1 MALLLAQSMLSPQG
15 GYVNPCV
22 TAALRSVDTA
32 WIGWPA
38 GQADIGVAP
47 ALSLLS
53 GHSTQHPQAR
63 AGMLLRSYMDD
74 YYYRV
79 HVRPNVIDLGN
90 LVSPQIRTV
99 EVWNAWPDQ
108 TLNLS
113 SVDAANA
120 SGIIAT
126 PPAALPMAFAPLQSR
141 TWQLSIDIEGASDID
156 ATLTW
161 NFTST
166 TAALGITGQRVTAW
180 TFVPNWDTGVA
191 ERLSW
196 KTRIF
201 QSPSA
206 AEQRSSVRL
215 SPRATFEFTPL
226 VYARE
231 RSLFDN
237 MLFDA
242 GSRIFALPIWHD
254 IEWLTT
260 AVAAGALHIPVSAGV
275 RDFHADGLAILR
287 AVDDA
292 FAYEVVEIDSLDAT
306 GLALKH
312 ATLGAWPVGSRL
324 YPARKARLT
333 QQPTAS
339 RLTDNLWN
347 APVQFQLA
355 ESYDFA
361 PAAPTAMYRG
371 VPVIEDRPVENDDL
385 PTGWDRVTT
394 DLDNDTGLPS
404 SIDTADIGFTKP
416 AHAWLVQGRD
426 EHARLRGLLYYF
438 AGRREI
444 AWRPTFAQDFTPVAN
459 IGAGSATIDV
469 GFVGYTRFA
478 QGRTGKRD
486 IRIELAQGA
495 PIYRRITASIEVDA
509 QTERLSLDAAVGVD
523 LAIAD
528 IARIS
533 YMELVRGNSDD
544 VEIQHGNA
552 PAGDY
557 GDTSMN
563 LTFRALRD
571 DLELPA

>member
-1 MALLLAQSMLSPQG
+1 MATINATAASSPYG
-15 GYVNPCV
+15 GYDNAHVS
-22 TAALRSVDTA
+22 AALRSYGAFT
-32 WIGWPA
+32 GWPPA
-38 GQADIGVAP
+38 TPVDVGVAP
-47 ALSLLS
+47 AAAFA
-53 GHSTQHPQAR
+53 HVIAAAHPSAID
-63 AGMLLRSYMDD
+63 GMSASSYMDD
-74 YYYRV
+74 FYYRV

-90 LVSPQIRTV
+90 LVSAQIRTV

-108 TLNLS
+108 TLTLA
-113 SVDAANA
+113 SVDAVND
-120 SGIIAT
+120 SGITTT

-141 TWQLSIDIEGASDID
+141 NWQISIDIEGASDID

-161 NFTST
+161 NFIST

-201 QSPSA
+201 QSPTA
-206 AEQRSSVRL
+206 AEQRSSVRR

-242 GSRIFALPIWHD
+242 GSRVFALPIWHD
-254 IEWLTT
+254 IEWLSA

-306 GLALKH
+306 GLVLKH
-312 ATLGAWPVGSRL
+312 ATLGAWPVGARL
-324 YPARKARLT
+324 YPARKARLA
-333 QQPTAS
+333 QQPSAS

-347 APVQFQLA
+347 VPVQFQLA
-355 ESYDFA
+355 ESYDFPA
-361 PAAPTAMYRG
+361 AAPTALYRG
-371 VPVIEDRPVENDDL
+371 VPVIEDRPVENDAL
-385 PTGWDRVTT
+385 ATGWERVTT
-394 DLDNDTGLPS
+394 NMDNDTGLPS
-404 SIDTADIGFTKP
+404 VIDTAGTGFNTTQ
-416 AHAWLVQGRD
+416 HAWGVQGRS
-426 EHARLRGLLYYF
+426 EHARIRGLAYYL
-438 AGRREI
+438 AGRRNVL
-444 AWRPTFAQDFTPVAN
+444 WRPTFAQDFTPVAALA
-459 IGAGSATIDV
+459 AGSTTIDV
-469 GFVGYTRFA
+469 GYVGYTRFA
-478 QGRTGKRD
+478 QTRSGKRD

-495 PIYRRITASIEVDA
+495 PIYRRITDSTEVDA
-509 QTERLSLDAAVGVD
+509 NTERLSLDAAVGVD
-523 LAIAD
+523 LAISD
-528 IARIS
+528 VARIS

-571 DLELPA
+571 DLELPT